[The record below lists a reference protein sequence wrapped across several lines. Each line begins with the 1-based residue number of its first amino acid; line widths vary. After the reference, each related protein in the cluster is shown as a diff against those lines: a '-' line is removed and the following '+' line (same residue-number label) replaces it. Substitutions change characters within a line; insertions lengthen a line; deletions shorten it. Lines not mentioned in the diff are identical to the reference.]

1 MISNSLAGSNKFKT
15 KIKLKV
21 KKNLQVICEING
33 IAPRFCLVLSDT
45 YSEPNHVSK
54 IKHFTKIVHS
64 WIPLTIFA
72 KTFVLEIW
80 LGYEFVSDYPG
91 FFSFVINRKRRER
104 KTGSKGSD
112 HCSSY
117 TKACIFEKLV
127 LRISLLENVHW
138 TIHISWSIFQICMK
152 FVLPNPRVSH
162 WYVCSYLVT
171 NSISLHLIFFVSH
184 FSQEV

>member
-1 MISNSLAGSNKFKT
+1 MISNSLAGSNKFKI

-21 KKNLQVICEING
+21 KKNLQIICEING
-33 IAPRFCLVLSDT
+33 IAPRCCLVLSDT
-45 YSEPNHVSK
+45 YSEPSHASK
-54 IKHFTKIVHS
+54 IENFTKIVHS

-117 TKACIFEKLV
+117 SKACIFEKLV

-152 FVLPNPRVSH
+152 FVLPNPRVCH
-162 WYVCSYLVT
+162 LVR
-171 NSISLHLIFFVSH
+171 LFVLGN
-184 FSQEV
+184 